1 MYKKYI
7 ICFLILSILN
17 STGCTYLEV
26 ISKEDV
32 TEGKAEINLSDE
44 LYLTTKDYTRYHFF
58 AYNYQITND
67 TLYGNGAI
75 ENSSLITPFQGAVA
89 FNDIINFEQN
99 KADTEATL
107 GLFAGVIAVVLLVG
121 VILFAAAL
129 GDSLNPN

>member
-7 ICFLILSILN
+7 ICFLILSLLN
-17 STGCTYLEV
+17 FAGCSYLEV

-44 LYLTTKDYTRYHFF
+44 LYLTTKDYTRYHFL
-58 AYNYQITND
+58 AYTYQITND

-75 ENSSLITPFQGAVA
+75 ENSSVITPFQGAVA

-99 KADTEATL
+99 KPDTGATI
-107 GLFAGVIAVVLLVG
+107 GLFAGIIAVGL
-121 VILFAAAL
+121 VILGIIAAA
-129 GDSLNPN
+129 DVSDTFNPD